1 MYVVI
6 LIAMCI
12 MIFFYRRTKTIHI
25 DEEGYLQKSVLSN
38 RECQELINIAKTFEF
53 ETKPDGVDSQPEY
66 QIDILDGDVKNEKL
80 WKICRNIYET
90 KIPPI
95 DKKLNYVFLK
105 RYTPQ
110 ERTHIPL
117 HYDDN
122 HVTASFLLSK
132 TSDFSGGQLYVFSL
146 EESKK
151 LDLIDHIIP
160 MTIQRRN
167 TLIDNYKNLP
177 ILKYEQGDMV
187 KYPGG
192 TRMHGTLPVTSGE
205 RYVLTYFFN

>member
-6 LIAMCI
+6 LLVMCI
-12 MIFFYRRTKTIHI
+12 VTFFYRRTKRVNI

-53 ETKPDGVDSQPEY
+53 ETKPDGVDNQPEY

-80 WKICRNIYET
+80 WKICKNIYET

-95 DKKLNYVFLK
+95 DEKLNYVFLK

-122 HVTASFLLSK
+122 RVTASFLLSK

-146 EESKK
+146 KESKK